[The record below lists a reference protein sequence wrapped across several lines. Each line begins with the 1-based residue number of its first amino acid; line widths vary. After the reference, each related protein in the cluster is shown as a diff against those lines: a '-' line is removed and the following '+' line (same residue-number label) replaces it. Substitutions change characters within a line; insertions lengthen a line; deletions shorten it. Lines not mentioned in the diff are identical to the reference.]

1 MKTLP
6 SSLRQRKRYL
16 AIEIITERE
25 VSREELLREIFSA
38 IGSLYGDIGASE
50 CGVRLL
56 DFGNQKGILRCSHGM
71 EERSRAALAT
81 ITTIVGQRAIVHVQ
95 GISGTVKGA
104 TQKYIS
110 VQQYQNPS
118 TLIYK

>member
-16 AIEIITERE
+16 AIEVIAERE
-25 VSREELLREIFSA
+25 VSREELLREIFSSL
-38 IGSLYGDIGASE
+38 GSLYGDIGSSE

-56 DFGNQKGILRCSHGM
+56 DYGSQKGVLRCSHGM
-71 EERSRAALAT
+71 EDRSRAAFAT
-81 ITTIVGQRAIVHVQ
+81 ITTIGGQRAIVHVL

-104 TQKYIS
+104 TQKYIQCAAIS
-110 VQQYQNPS
+110 GPEHIN
-118 TLIYK
+118 I